1 MAWDFPPYQAIGAAR
16 PNSWFT
22 NFKKN
27 SLYPIVVTRHWDP
40 ELNFKDA
47 YIKSSNIQNTEII
60 ENEFGTIIRT
70 PYKSNFRDRIILKYG
85 YNHFIFIRKL
95 FSFITYAFSFWFIFL
110 SDKRKVYYEAL
121 NYSKKVNIDLILAT
135 GEPFILHKFAYLI
148 SKKNKIPF
156 IIDYRDGWTTRDDN
170 IKLEGPKKWLN
181 DYFFRPFE
189 KKYLK
194 NASCAI
200 TSNPFEL
207 PKIKK
212 ISPETKM
219 FNVYNGYVKSEVN
232 LGKGVRQLSD
242 CFRIGYAGTIYPY
255 NCVEEFL
262 QGLKIFITQNP
273 RANFKL
279 LLLGIQSQPEQL
291 RRIENYDPLLK
302 TYIESTPRLEK
313 KRLNPM
319 VL

>member
-1 MAWDFPPYQAIGAAR
+1 MAWDFPPYQAIGTTR

-170 IKLEGPKKWLN
+170 IKLEVPKM
-181 DYFFRPFE
+181 
-189 KKYLK
+189 
-194 NASCAI
+194 A
-200 TSNPFEL
+200 
-207 PKIKK
+207 
-212 ISPETKM
+212 
-219 FNVYNGYVKSEVN
+219 
-232 LGKGVRQLSD
+232 Q
-242 CFRIGYAGTIYPY
+242 
-255 NCVEEFL
+255 
-262 QGLKIFITQNP
+262 
-273 RANFKL
+273 
-279 LLLGIQSQPEQL
+279 
-291 RRIENYDPLLK
+291 
-302 TYIESTPRLEK
+302 
-313 KRLNPM
+313 
-319 VL
+319 